1 MRELKT
7 FETTGGDVTPCS
19 MTSLVSPCQ
28 QNYMVMAIYPA
39 EVVTSSVNDKMEY
52 GKTYFQ
58 LEILCTFT
66 SGSVKVRLSVVE

>member
-1 MRELKT
+1 
-7 FETTGGDVTPCS
+7 
-19 MTSLVSPCQ
+19 
-28 QNYMVMAIYPA
+28 MAIYPA